1 MKNIVIIGASGYVGS
16 ALLSEALNR
25 GYRVKAVVRH
35 PENLNIEDDN
45 LEIVKG
51 DVTNSVEVARLAAGM
66 DAVISA
72 YNPGWKDPDIYEH
85 TLQGYKA
92 IIEGVRKSG
101 VKMLLVVGGA

>member
-16 ALLSEALNR
+16 ALLNEALNR

-72 YNPGWKDPDIYEH
+72 YNPGWKDPDI
-85 TLQGYKA
+85 
-92 IIEGVRKSG
+92 
-101 VKMLLVVGGA
+101 